1 MELNYELVR
10 WGVLILTFPLWGRF
24 LGELWKDFSDTLI
37 EEGGLFGH
45 PPSLEQ
51 LRRLRAQ
58 MKDRPD
64 LLVSEPWAHRGKPR
78 AAGPRRSATAFQ
90 SRPRKGGF
98 R

>member
-10 WGVLILTFPLWGRF
+10 WGLLMLTFPLWGRF

-37 EEGGLFGH
+37 EEGGLFGQ
-45 PPSLEQ
+45 PPSLER
-51 LRRLRAQ
+51 LKRLRAER
-58 MKDRPD
+58 DARPD
-64 LLVSEPWAHRGKPR
+64 LLVSEPWARRGQAR
-78 AAGPRRSATAFQ
+78 AAGPRRSAAAFP